1 MRSSTHSRFRMREQ
15 SLNRSAERERE
26 RDKERQR
33 ECESESFDTALV
45 TIVMVIGS
53 AILGLVSPNSARI
66 LLWSWPV

>member
-1 MRSSTHSRFRMREQ
+1 MSKQKR
-15 SLNRSAERERE
+15 RERE